1 MPALQQALFVS
12 RHKHTNFAILT
23 EIVNLDMEVKVQ
35 IPFNELVAIVRQLSS
50 TQKAKLQKEL
60 TQEIEPVTKKSR
72 LKELLL
78 NGPIF
83 TDDQIETIEETRKS
97 INQWRTKPL

>member
-1 MPALQQALFVS
+1 
-12 RHKHTNFAILT
+12 
-23 EIVNLDMEVKVQ
+23 MEVKVQ

-83 TDDQIETIEETRKS
+83 TDEQIETIEETRKS